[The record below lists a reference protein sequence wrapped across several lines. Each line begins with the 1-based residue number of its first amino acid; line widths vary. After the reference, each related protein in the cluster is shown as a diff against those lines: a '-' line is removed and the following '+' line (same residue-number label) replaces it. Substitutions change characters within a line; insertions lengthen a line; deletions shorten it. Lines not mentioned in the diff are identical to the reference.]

1 MNLEEGDIV
10 LCTVDR
16 ITGTSV
22 FVNIE
27 GDGEGSIIFSE
38 IAPGRIRNIRDYV
51 VPKKKIVCKIL
62 RISGNQINLSLR
74 RVIQKE
80 KKEIMDKFAQE
91 KSYKSILKTILKEN
105 AEEVIKEIIKI
116 DNLYDFMEEAKEESK
131 NLEKIAGKEQTK
143 KILEIIN
150 KQRQKKAIIQK
161 EFSLKMNNQNGISII
176 KKILDVKNAEIRY
189 ISAGKYFIRVESKDL
204 KSANTEINQIL
215 ECIEKSAKKERG
227 EFKIK
232 EK

>member
-1 MNLEEGDIV
+1 
-10 LCTVDR
+10 
-16 ITGTSV
+16 
-22 FVNIE
+22 
-27 GDGEGSIIFSE
+27 
-38 IAPGRIRNIRDYV
+38 
-51 VPKKKIVCKIL
+51 
-62 RISGNQINLSLR
+62 
-74 RVIQKE
+74 
-80 KKEIMDKFAQE
+80 
-91 KSYKSILKTILKEN
+91 
-105 AEEVIKEIIKI
+105 
-116 DNLYDFMEEAKEESK
+116 MEEAKEESK